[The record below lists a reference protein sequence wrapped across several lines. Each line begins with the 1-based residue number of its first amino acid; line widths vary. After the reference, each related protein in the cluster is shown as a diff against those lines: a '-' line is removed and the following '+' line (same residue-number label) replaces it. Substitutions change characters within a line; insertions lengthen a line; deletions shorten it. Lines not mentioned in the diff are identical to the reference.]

1 MMINCPECNRGHGK
15 WMELTRDT
23 WLKNVEMTVMTRNP
37 MAYGAFHDGPN
48 YVREYTCV
56 REVCRD
62 TMEPRMQGCDKT
74 VRVYLNK
81 CENCYEFC
89 DSLTPD
95 AEGYLS
101 CDDCHIEDAI
111 EAEDEEDDAHE

>member
-1 MMINCPECNRGHGK
+1 MMIKCPECNRGYGK
-15 WMELTRDT
+15 WMKVTRNS
-23 WLKNVEMTVMTRNP
+23 WLKNVEMTTLTRYP
-37 MAYGAFHDGPN
+37 KGLFDEGPN
-48 YVREYTCV
+48 WVRDYTC
-56 REVCRD
+56 E
-62 TMEPRMQGCDKT
+62 ECDKK

-101 CDDCHIEDAI
+101 CDDCHIEDEI
-111 EAEDEEDDAHE
+111 ERIAEDDAGDAYE